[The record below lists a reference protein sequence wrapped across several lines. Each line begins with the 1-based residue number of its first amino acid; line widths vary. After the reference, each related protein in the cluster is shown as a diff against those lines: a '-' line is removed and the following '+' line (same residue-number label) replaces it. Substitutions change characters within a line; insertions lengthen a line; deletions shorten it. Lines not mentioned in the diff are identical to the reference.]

1 MVHNFVQFYKHE
13 LLCCIGRMLF
23 MKLNNKLMLGFQKK
37 NQSCLHIKLRN
48 YQFMYTVCDLL
59 KV

>member
-23 MKLNNKLMLGFQKK
+23 MKLNNKLMLGFPKK
-37 NQSCLHIKLRN
+37 KSILFAH
-48 YQFMYTVCDLL
+48 
-59 KV
+59 